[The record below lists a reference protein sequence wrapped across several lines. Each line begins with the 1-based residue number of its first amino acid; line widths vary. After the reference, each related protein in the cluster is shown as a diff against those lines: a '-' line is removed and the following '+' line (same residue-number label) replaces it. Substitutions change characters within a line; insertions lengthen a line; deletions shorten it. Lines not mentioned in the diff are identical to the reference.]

1 MSEAMHDPAL
11 TSAKTPVH
19 LWIVGGLSLIW
30 NFFGVF
36 DYLATHLRWEFY
48 LSQFSQEQL
57 DYFHS
62 FPDWVVSGWAF
73 GVWGALAGSVALLM
87 RRRWAVWAFALS
99 LLGLL
104 VSSIYTLGLTNG
116 MEIMGSEAVVFSSV
130 IWVIGIFLL
139 VYSYLMAKRGVLI

>member
-19 LWIVGGLSLIW
+19 LWIVGGVSLIW

-104 VSSIYTLGLTNG
+104 VSSIYTLGLSNG
-116 MEIMGSEAVVFSSV
+116 MEIMGSGAVVFSLV